1 MGKVILLVEDDASDE
16 KLTLRAFRKLDAS
29 SEFVV
34 AHDGAEA
41 LDYLEGSGRYA
52 ANPRPLPAM
61 VLLDLKLPR
70 VDGLEVLRRI
80 RANPKTRNLPV
91 AILTGSNAGEDR
103 ARSFSFG
110 ATAYVRKPVDFNE
123 FIEAADALWRLWQVL
138 DDAPQAIEPEPGAP
152 VRPLKPCPS

>member
-1 MGKVILLVEDDASDE
+1 MRKVILLVEDDASDE
-16 KLTLRAFRKLDAS
+16 KLTLRAFRKLDVS

-41 LDYLEGSGRYA
+41 LEYLEGTGRYA
-52 ANPRPLPAM
+52 GSPKPLPAM

-80 RANPKTRNLPV
+80 RANPRTRNLPV
-91 AILTGSNAGEDR
+91 AILTGSNEGEDR

-110 ATAYVRKPVDFNE
+110 ATAYVRKPVDFDE

-138 DDAPQAIEPEPGAP
+138 DKPAAMEPEEP
-152 VRPLKPCPS
+152 VIRPLIKPCPS

>member
-1 MGKVILLVEDDASDE
+1 MRKVILLVEDDVSDE
-16 KLTLRAFRKLDAS
+16 KLTLRAFRKLDTS

-41 LDYLEGSGRYA
+41 LDYLEGTGRYA
-52 ANPRPLPAM
+52 ADPRPLPAM

-80 RANPKTRNLPV
+80 RASPRTRNLPV
-91 AILTGSNAGEDR
+91 AILTGSNEGEDR
-103 ARSFSFG
+103 VRSFSFG

-138 DDAPQAIEPEPGAP
+138 DGPVANEPEAP